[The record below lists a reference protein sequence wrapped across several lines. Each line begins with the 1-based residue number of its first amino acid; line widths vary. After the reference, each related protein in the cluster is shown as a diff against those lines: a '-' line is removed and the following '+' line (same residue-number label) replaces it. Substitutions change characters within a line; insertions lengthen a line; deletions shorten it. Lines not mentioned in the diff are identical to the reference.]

1 MSGKF
6 ARAREYCGWVQWFGD
21 AGVNS
26 SCYCLNYPDLPL
38 KDNYDDFKFNLYMAD
53 IGLLIAM
60 LDEKVVINLRRN
72 KNLGIYKSKLYEN
85 WVAEALM
92 KSGYDL

>member
-1 MSGKF
+1 
-6 ARAREYCGWVQWFGD
+6 
-21 AGVNS
+21 
-26 SCYCLNYPDLPL
+26 
-38 KDNYDDFKFNLYMAD
+38 MAD

-60 LDEKVVINLRRN
+60 LDEKVVIDLRRN